1 MADAVLVLN
10 AGSSSLKFALFRA
23 ADNLPRLASGAVENI
38 GTAPHLTI
46 RAGHEVALEQK
57 FTPDQALS
65 HEALLGAVLHWVEDH
80 LGQDRLLA
88 VGHRIVHGGTE
99 FFDPVRLD
107 ASVLARLAR
116 LNALAPL
123 HEPHNLAAVHAAAAL
138 RPNLPQIG
146 CFDTAFHHRMP
157 AVATRFA
164 LPRHF
169 HDEGVRRY
177 GFHGLSYEYI
187 AARLREVAPRL
198 ATGRVVA
205 AHLGNGASLCAMQNG
220 VSVDSTMGFTALDG
234 LVMGT
239 RCGALDPG
247 AVLYLLQS
255 RGMSAADVSGLL
267 YKQSGL
273 LGVSGLSADVRA
285 LLASP
290 APEAAEALDLFAYST
305 AKQIAA
311 LCSALGGLDLLVFT
325 AGIGEHAA
333 PVRAAICARLGWL
346 GLALSPEANAANE
359 AAISAVDSRVE
370 VRVIPTDEE
379 GMIVRHCLA
388 LLQDAAAGS
397 FVSV

>member
-1 MADAVLVLN
+1 MADAILTLN
-10 AGSSSLKFALFRA
+10 AGSSSIKFALFRA
-23 ADNLPRLASGAVENI
+23 AGGLPRLASGAVENI
-38 GTAPHLTI
+38 GSAPHVII
-46 RAGHEVALEQK
+46 RAGNAVALDQK
-57 FTPDQALS
+57 FGPDHPLS
-65 HEALLGAVLHWVEDH
+65 HEVLLGAVLHWVEDH

-107 ASVLARLAR
+107 AKTLSRLAK

-123 HEPHNLAAVHAAAAL
+123 HEPHNLAAVHAAIAL

-157 AVATRFA
+157 EVATRFA

-187 AARLREVAPRL
+187 ASRLREVAPHL
-198 ATGRVVA
+198 AEGRVIA
-205 AHLGNGASLCAMQNG
+205 AHLGNGASLCAMRNG
-220 VSVDSTMGFTALDG
+220 ISIDSTMGFTALDG

-247 AVLYLLQS
+247 VVLYLLQS
-255 RGMSAADVSGLL
+255 RGMSTGDVSNLL
-267 YKQSGL
+267 YKQSGM
-273 LGVSGLSADVRA
+273 LGVSGLSADVRI

-290 APEAAEALDLFAYST
+290 APEAAEALQLFAYSAAKNIASLT
-305 AKQIAA
+305 A
-311 LCSALGGLDLLVFT
+311 ALGGLDALVFT

-346 GLALSPEANAANE
+346 GIDLSPEANAANE
-359 AAISAVDSRVE
+359 PTISAVDGRVE

-379 GMIVRHCLA
+379 AVIARHCLA
-388 LLQDAAAGS
+388 LL
-397 FVSV
+397 